1 MNDLDAVAFVGLFK
15 EASLKCF
22 GYPLKDPLTET
33 ESKLFYNRIFEQTGL
48 TIGWKSLKNYSFF
61 VVADA
66 SGKEEN
72 PSVATLDTLSR
83 YVLNAPYATEIER
96 KNKEGHYP
104 YWFRYKEKALRSAA
118 GVEHSEMAG
127 QTVGGAGDMGVVLV
141 REEGAPG
148 QPAGSQP
155 EGSGNVT
162 REDGGKGRKRRRGI
176 AVFPGTAVVVLAILA
191 VYVSRRDGP
200 RQFTEDFHS
209 VREDTLAGRGW
220 LVKAKDSGFWNRRGE
235 VPGYLTLFTLKGDIW
250 PDPVQTPII
259 RNLLLRKIPCDCF
272 TIELYLKDFI
282 PRQNWQQAGILL
294 MEDTSFAGKSIR
306 ITIAYNDYNGGY
318 PRVRSVLIQAVT
330 SLGRNF
336 GKPEE
341 IAHIPLYNVD
351 SLDNSPVIAKNLD
364 NSALRIEKQG
374 NRFRF
379 LYANGS
385 LENTPFKEMVTHEFQ
400 MNPRY
405 VGLFALR
412 GFVENA
418 DDMPVRF
425 KFFSLHCDRCVSNSP

>member
-1 MNDLDAVAFVGLFK
+1 MNDLDFLAFANLFK

-22 GYPLKDPLTET
+22 GYPLKDPFTET
-33 ESKLFYNRIFEQTGL
+33 ESKLFYNQVFDQTGL
-48 TIGWKSLKNYSFF
+48 TIGWKSLKNYSLF
-61 VVADA
+61 VVGGPL
-66 SGKEEN
+66 GKEVN
-72 PSVATLDTLSR
+72 PSVATLDTLAR
-83 YVLNAPYATEIER
+83 YVLNAPYTMEIER
-96 KNKEGHYP
+96 KKKEGHYP
-104 YWFRYKEKALRSAA
+104 YWFRYKEKLLRSM
-118 GVEHSEMAG
+118 EAG
-127 QTVGGAGDMGVVLV
+127 QTAGVAGDAVA
-141 REEGAPG
+141 APG
-148 QPAGSQP
+148 PVGARKDIPDAGNAESVNW
-155 EGSGNVT
+155 SIRRKT
-162 REDGGKGRKRRRGI
+162 RTRTVVVPGM
-176 AVFPGTAVVVLAILA
+176 AVIVLAILA
-191 VYVSRRDGP
+191 VYISQRNGP
-200 RQFTEDFHS
+200 GQFTEDFHA
-209 VREDTLAGRGW
+209 VREDTLTGRGW
-220 LVKAKDSGFWNRRGE
+220 FVKAKDSGYWERRGE
-235 VPGYLTLFTLKGDIW
+235 FPGCLTLFTLKGDNW
-250 PDPVQTPII
+250 PDPVHAPVI

-272 TIELYLKDFI
+272 TVELHLEDFI

-318 PRVRSVLIQAVT
+318 PRSRSILIQAIT

-374 NRFRF
+374 NKFRF

-385 LENTPFKEMVTHEFQ
+385 MENTPFKEMATHEFP

-405 VGLFALR
+405 VGLFALK

-425 KFFSLHCDRCVSNSP
+425 KFFSLHCDRCTP